1 MFDFTAFAQDV
12 RVILLELSERL
23 RDGLEDGKGDR
34 HAQEEVVT
42 TRGNEWVKIQ
52 TFFLE
57 NAAAAGRVHACSL
70 PASASNVSSPL

>member
-1 MFDFTAFAQDV
+1 MFG
-12 RVILLELSERL
+12 VILLELSERL

-52 TFFLE
+52 MFFLE
-57 NAAAAGRVHACSL
+57 NAAAAGL
-70 PASASNVSSPL
+70 N